1 MKRLYLAGKMAFG
14 LLLVLSVFGCATP
27 YTNSAAFK
35 KLYPA
40 ANNDSPRF
48 ADEDSVNAVLQ
59 FSSWNYTFLVR
70 PQYSE
75 DGYLQQVDGKNL
87 EGVLDRMHVRRGTAA
102 VVVGWTY
109 NGNEL
114 TGVVS
119 DWKKILGE
127 CGFQRVV
134 VLRAQ
139 LGNKLNGSVVV
150 DDSILHVGSVQSLAA
165 RGG

>member
-1 MKRLYLAGKMAFG
+1 MG
-14 LLLVLSVFGCATP
+14 LLLVLFTFGCSTT
-27 YTNSAAFK
+27 YTDSAAFRK
-35 KLYPA
+35 MYPA
-40 ANNDSPRF
+40 VSESPRF
-48 ADEDSVNAVLQ
+48 VDEDSVNAVLQ
-59 FSSWNYTFLVR
+59 FSSWDYTFLVR

-75 DGYLQQVDGKNL
+75 AGYLQQVSGKNL

-109 NGNEL
+109 NGDTL
-114 TGVVS
+114 AGVVS

-150 DDSILHVGSVQSLAA
+150 DDSILHVGSVQSPA

>member
-1 MKRLYLAGKMAFG
+1 MKRLYSVGKVVLG
-14 LLLVLSVFGCATP
+14 LLLVVSVFGCTTN
-27 YTNSAAFK
+27 YTDSAAFK
-35 KLYPA
+35 KIYPTA
-40 ANNDSPRF
+40 ENSPRF
-48 ADEDSVNAVLQ
+48 TDEDSVNAVLQ
-59 FSSWNYTFLVR
+59 FSSWDYTFLVR
-70 PQYSE
+70 PQYAR
-75 DGYLQQVDGKNL
+75 DGYLQQVNGRNL
-87 EGVLDRMHVRRGTAA
+87 AGVLNRLHVRRGTAA

-109 NGNEL
+109 NGDTL

-119 DWKKILGE
+119 DWKKILSD

-150 DDSILHVGSVQSLAA
+150 DDSILHVGSVQSPT